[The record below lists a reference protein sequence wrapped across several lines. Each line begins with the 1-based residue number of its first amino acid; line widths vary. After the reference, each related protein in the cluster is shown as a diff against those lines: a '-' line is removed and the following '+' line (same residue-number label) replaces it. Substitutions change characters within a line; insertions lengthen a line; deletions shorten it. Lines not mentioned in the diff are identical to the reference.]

1 MLIIAIFNYSESF
14 IYLRDNSLE
23 KQRVFKSWRQGSNN
37 TELNKIL
44 EMGRKKQNNNL
55 PSFDELIVP
64 TVKALI
70 KLGGSGSIEE
80 INSQVYEIAELS
92 DEILQIPHGEEGTL
106 NEVDYRLAWSRTY
119 LKKFGLLENSSR
131 GIWALINSD
140 VDVTTLNHV
149 DIVRKVRELERPA
162 QLKTKSTETKAEK
175 VEDITDEVNETEGWK
190 EKLLNVLYNITP
202 AAFER
207 LSQRLLRESGFS
219 QVEVTGKVGDG
230 GIDGKGIVRVS
241 GLLSFHVIFQCK
253 RYKGSVSPSQ
263 IRDFRGAMQGRA
275 DKGLVITTGTFTRE
289 AIKEATRDGAPPI
302 DLIDG
307 ELLCDKLKELRL
319 GVETKLTESV
329 DIKNEWFEKL

>member
-1 MLIIAIFNYSESF
+1 MA
-14 IYLRDNSLE
+14 
-23 KQRVFKSWRQGSNN
+23 
-37 TELNKIL
+37 
-44 EMGRKKQNNNL
+44 RKKQNSIL

-70 KLGGSGSIEE
+70 ELGGSGSVEE
-80 INSQVYEIAELS
+80 INTKAYEIAELNG
-92 DEILQIPHGEEGTL
+92 EVLQITHGEEGTTI
-106 NEVDYRLAWSRTY
+106 EVDYRLAWSRTY
-119 LKKFGLLENSSR
+119 LKKYGLLENSSR
-131 GIWALINSD
+131 GIWALSKSNIN
-140 VDVTTLNHV
+140 VTELDHIE
-149 DIVRKVRELERPA
+149 IVRKVREQDNSSRP
-162 QLKTKSTETKAEK
+162 KTKTTKTDTDLVEQEVTEEVDNAE
-175 VEDITDEVNETEGWK
+175 EWK
-190 EKLLNVLYNITP
+190 EKLLNILYNITP

-207 LSQRLLRESGFS
+207 LAQRLLRESGFF

-253 RYKGSVSPSQ
+253 RYRGSVTPSQ

-307 ELLCDKLKELRL
+307 ELLCEKLKELKL
-319 GVETKLTESV
+319 GVDTKLTETV
-329 DIKNEWFEKL
+329 DIRNEWFNNL

>member
-1 MLIIAIFNYSESF
+1 
-14 IYLRDNSLE
+14 
-23 KQRVFKSWRQGSNN
+23 
-37 TELNKIL
+37 
-44 EMGRKKQNNNL
+44 MGRKKQNSNL
-55 PSFDELIVP
+55 PSFDELIIP

-70 KLGGSGSIEE
+70 QLGGSGTVEE
-80 INSQVYEIAELS
+80 INSKVYEITKLP
-92 DEILQIPHGEEGTL
+92 DDILQIPHGEEGTT

-131 GIWALINSD
+131 GIWALSKADID
-140 VDVTTLNHV
+140 VDKLDH
-149 DIVRKVRELERPA
+149 IEIARMVREKNRLIEPKP
-162 QLKTKSTETKAEK
+162 KTTTEEIEHEVAE
-175 VEDITDEVNETEGWK
+175 EVDNTEEWK
-190 EKLLNVLYNITP
+190 EKLLNILYNITP

-207 LSQRLLRESGFS
+207 LAQRLLRESGFF
-219 QVEVTGKVGDG
+219 QVEVTGKAGDG

-253 RYKGSVSPSQ
+253 RYKGSVTPSQ

-307 ELLCDKLKELRL
+307 ELLCDKMKELKL
-319 GVETKLTESV
+319 GVDTKLTETV
-329 DIKNEWFEKL
+329 DIKGDWFTNL

>member
-1 MLIIAIFNYSESF
+1 
-14 IYLRDNSLE
+14 
-23 KQRVFKSWRQGSNN
+23 
-37 TELNKIL
+37 
-44 EMGRKKQNNNL
+44 MGRKKQNTKL

-70 KLGGSGSIEE
+70 ELGGSGSVEE
-80 INSQVYEIAELS
+80 INTRVYEIANLS
-92 DEILQIPHGEEGTL
+92 DEILQYTHGEGGTTI
-106 NEVDYRLAWSRTY
+106 EVDYRLAWSRTY

-131 GIWALINSD
+131 GIWALSKSDIDINKLD
-140 VDVTTLNHV
+140 YVE
-149 DIVRKVRELERPA
+149 IVKKVRG
-162 QLKTKSTETKAEK
+162 QEK
-175 VEDITDEVNETEGWK
+175 PSQSKNNIVETESEKLENEVISELDNSEGWR
-190 EKLLNVLYNITP
+190 EKLLNILYNITP

-207 LSQRLLRESGFS
+207 LTQRLLRESGFF

-307 ELLCDKLKELRL
+307 ELLCDKLKELKL
-319 GVETKLTESV
+319 GVDTKLTETI
-329 DIKNEWFEKL
+329 DIRTEWFDKL